1 MTLSQKT
8 PYTRNTI
15 EDLSTFD
22 KKTIEFDI
30 LDKKDKLEKLK
41 NKQIKDSSPYGQY
54 DMSFMENLSVS
65 LNTSQITPKT
75 QYTD

>member
-1 MTLSQKT
+1 MMTLSQKT

-41 NKQIKDSSPYGQY
+41 NK
-54 DMSFMENLSVS
+54 
-65 LNTSQITPKT
+65 
-75 QYTD
+75 